1 VSAKAARSA
10 QRLARLARFQS
21 LHVQAAEDACR
32 EQSESLRKA
41 SIAQATATQRLES
54 ASVQLAD
61 LQRADRLINLRTLE
75 LAGAEWLNLVDQTGQ
90 LNAAAQQEQEKL
102 DAALIVRQQERH
114 KENILLRV
122 IDERLKLHAREL
134 TIQLEHEISD
144 IWMAGHYEYF
154 DSEPRRS

>member
-1 VSAKAARSA
+1 MARRKHPDLRRVFHI
-10 QRLARLARFQS
+10 RLS
-21 LHVQAAEDACR
+21 NAEYADI
-32 EQSESLRKA
+32 ERKA
-41 SIAQATATQRLES
+41 LF
-54 ASVQLAD
+54 
-61 LQRADRLINLRTLE
+61 
-75 LAGAEWLNLVDQTGQ
+75 GK
-90 LNAAAQQEQEKL
+90 QEQEKL